1 MTRPQL
7 GIIQVTVGAAMISF
21 APVFAKVAD
30 VGPTMAGFYRMLFGG
45 IFLVIILIARRE
57 SIWNGSRLFVLS
69 LICGALFAADL
80 AFWHRSINFVGP
92 GLATLL
98 ANFQVFFV
106 AAFGVILLGERLGWR
121 LACAIPLA
129 IAGLF
134 LIVGTDFGQTEQGY
148 QIGVLYGLI
157 TAVTYATFLL
167 VFRKLRSTSESRSPF
182 PAVAVISLS
191 AALLLAPVA
200 VIQGESFSIPDS
212 TSVLVLVV
220 YGLVGQVLGWVLISS
235 GIRKIETSKVG
246 LILLLQPTL
255 AFVWDIL
262 FFGRVTT
269 AVEVAGAVLAL
280 GAIYLGAI
288 SHTGQRQ
295 SGR

>member
-1 MTRPQL
+1 MTRSQI
-7 GIIQVTVGAAMISF
+7 GIIQVTVGAALISF
-21 APVFAKVAD
+21 SAVFAKLAH

-45 IFLVIILIARRE
+45 ILLVIILIARRE

-106 AAFGVILLGERLGWR
+106 AAFGVVLLGERLGWR

-129 IAGLF
+129 VAGLF
-134 LIVGTDFGQTEQGY
+134 LIVGVDFDQAEQGY
-148 QIGVLYGLI
+148 KIGVLYGLI

-167 VFRKLRSTSESRSPF
+167 VFMKLRSTSESRSPF

-191 AALLLAPVA
+191 AALLLAPIA
-200 VIQGESFSIPDS
+200 AIQGESFSIPDS

-220 YGLVGQVLGWVLISS
+220 YGLVGQVLGWVFISW
-235 GIRKIETSKVG
+235 GIREIESSKIG

-280 GAIYLGAI
+280 GAIYLGAVN
-288 SHTGQRQ
+288 HTGQRQ
-295 SGR
+295 SGK

>member
-1 MTRPQL
+1 MTRPQV
-7 GIIQVTVGAAMISF
+7 GVIQVTIGAALISF
-21 APVFAKVAD
+21 APVFAKLAH

-134 LIVGTDFGQTEQGY
+134 LIVGIDIDRAEHGY
-148 QIGVLYGLI
+148 KIGVLYGLI

-167 VFRKLRSTSESRSPF
+167 VFRKLRSTSETRSSF

-191 AALLLAPVA
+191 AAALLTPVA
-200 VIQGESFSIPDS
+200 AIQGESFSIPDS
-212 TSVLVLVV
+212 TSVLVLVT
-220 YGLVGQVLGWVLISS
+220 YGLVGQVLGWVFISW
-235 GIRKIETSKVG
+235 GIRKIESSKVG

-262 FFGRVTT
+262 FFARVTT
-269 AVEVAGAVLAL
+269 VVEVAGAVLAL
-280 GAIYLGAI
+280 GAIYLGAV
-288 SHTGQRQ
+288 SHAGQRQ
-295 SGR
+295 SGK

>member
-1 MTRPQL
+1 
-7 GIIQVTVGAAMISF
+7 MISF

-80 AFWHRSINFVGP
+80 AFWHRSINYVGP

-106 AAFGVILLGERLGWR
+106 AAFGVILLRERLGWR

-129 IAGLF
+129 VAGLF
-134 LIVGTDFGQTEQGY
+134 LIVGFDFDQAEHGY
-148 QIGVLYGLI
+148 KIGVLYGLI

-167 VFRKLRSTSESRSPF
+167 VFRKLRSTSESCSPF

-191 AALLLAPVA
+191 AAVLLAPIA
-200 VIQGESFSIPDS
+200 AIQGESFSIPDS
-212 TSVLVLVV
+212 ISVLVLVV
-220 YGLVGQVLGWVLISS
+220 YGLVGQVLGWVFISS
-235 GIRKIETSKVG
+235 GIRKIESSKVG

-269 AVEVAGAVLAL
+269 AVEVAGAVLAF
-280 GAIYLGAI
+280 GAIYLGAV